1 MQPPRLAAEA
11 TARLLPWRC
20 RRWWG
25 GETCSKKTDV
35 SSSPPSLFSVRN
47 PARKYM
53 HSLRIGG
60 ARRQRH
66 KV

>member
-1 MQPPRLAAEA
+1 MVGGRD
-11 TARLLPWRC
+11 LLQ
-20 RRWWG
+20 
-25 GETCSKKTDV
+25 KKTDV